1 LEVYS
6 SADLEQKRAALKK
19 REAAVV
25 PNVILASA
33 IEGFE
38 AQKQRLDAQ
47 IAELQQRQ
55 FVLPNG
61 D

>member
-38 AQKQRLDAQ
+38 AQKRTRPR
-47 IAELQQRQ
+47 IA
-55 FVLPNG
+55 V
-61 D
+61 